1 MEHILEHYLYG
12 YSSNLRGFIFGF
24 SHAAIMILGYYTGW
38 SINRLLK
45 IISNGYIAGIFGAA
59 LSHVVADV
67 IASFLDPHIRKMV
80 LGIVI
85 GGIVPLFFIPLFE
98 KYLVKISIIYSWS
111 QYIVGYLIIKNCSLF
126 NCKFF
131 SKVFFL

>member
-1 MEHILEHYLYG
+1 MEHIIEHYVYG
-12 YSSNLRGFIFGF
+12 YSANLRGFIFGF
-24 SHAAIMILGYYTGW
+24 FHAGIMILGYYTGF

-45 IISNGYIAGIFGAA
+45 LISNGYIAGIFGAA

-80 LGIVI
+80 LGIVL

-98 KYLVKISIIYSWS
+98 KYVVKSKYH
-111 QYIVGYLIIKNCSLF
+111 IVTGDHEDIRKDLKSHKN
-126 NCKFF
+126 NQ
-131 SKVFFL
+131 

>member
-1 MEHILEHYLYG
+1 MEHILEHYLYS
-12 YSSNLRGFIFGF
+12 YSANLRGFVFGF
-24 SHAAIMILGYYTGW
+24 FHAAIMILGYYTGW

-45 IISNGYIAGIFGAA
+45 ILSNGYIAGIFGAA

-98 KYLVKISIIYSWS
+98 KYLVKSKYHIISDNNQDIKKNLDS
-111 QYIVGYLIIKNCSLF
+111 Q
-126 NCKFF
+126 
-131 SKVFFL
+131 